1 MKVFSKI
8 KDDPA
13 FKTDPDKVIQLH
25 YPLFCALL
33 LKDFHNAY
41 PLLCDRF
48 YGKFKDCS
56 YYNGGIKKWQGAL
69 LLFNRFIVFI
79 KFCYSFRQFHYFQEP
94 YASLFS

>member
-56 YYNGGIKKWQGAL
+56 YYNGGIKKWQEASLLFPRTRCSHEAL
-69 LLFNRFIVFI
+69 LFFQKCRRFLE
-79 KFCYSFRQFHYFQEP
+79 KKTW
-94 YASLFS
+94 